1 MAARGDE
8 PRMVTV
14 FASELVDEMVGEFAA
29 WKHERWKVTDAEQV
43 LSVLRTED
51 AEAAQALGSSLRWLG
66 LPDAIYRG
74 DRYRSDPELFGV
86 LKGEELEL
94 AAHLAEE
101 IRQLPE
107 WRDGTRVFVPLGV
120 GSHVDHQLV
129 FEAGRHL
136 ASEGVEVYAYEDCP
150 YAIHTPAGVAS
161 HPVDCLLPIPGPGDL
176 SLHDGFQKNCRR
188 VRVQDRWCAR
198 TRRALLARSSARQQT
213 MMASFETLEQ
223 GVTLVRLNGRLDA
236 AAAPNFLARLKASID
251 EGKTRLALDLA
262 AVPFIDSTG
271 LGSLVSAL
279 KAARR
284 AEGDVR
290 LIAPSQQ
297 VQKLLQLTTL
307 NRVFAIAETPE
318 NAWA

>member
-1 MAARGDE
+1 LVSALRSGPALFIQPHYDDVPLSCGGTVALLAARGDE

-43 LSVLRTED
+43 LSVRRTED

-150 YAIHTPAGVAS
+150 YAIHTPAGVA
-161 HPVDCLLPIPGPGDL
+161 
-176 SLHDGFQKNCRR
+176 
-188 VRVQDRWCAR
+188 
-198 TRRALLARSSARQQT
+198 
-213 MMASFETLEQ
+213 
-223 GVTLVRLNGRLDA
+223 
-236 AAAPNFLARLKASID
+236 ARL
-251 EGKTRLALDLA
+251 
-262 AVPFIDSTG
+262 
-271 LGSLVSAL
+271 SAL
-279 KAARR
+279 GEAVGEPIIVPIGDWLEDRIRSIACYRSQVPVIFRFTTDFRKTVAEFAYKTGGALGPAERFWPVHPQGSR
-284 AEGDVR
+284 A
-290 LIAPSQQ
+290 
-297 VQKLLQLTTL
+297 
-307 NRVFAIAETPE
+307 
-318 NAWA
+318 